1 MGYIYAI
8 VCDIVLLFNRQQFI
22 ATVDAHNRIYNV
34 AD

>member
-8 VCDIVLLFNRQQFI
+8 VCDIVLLQQFI